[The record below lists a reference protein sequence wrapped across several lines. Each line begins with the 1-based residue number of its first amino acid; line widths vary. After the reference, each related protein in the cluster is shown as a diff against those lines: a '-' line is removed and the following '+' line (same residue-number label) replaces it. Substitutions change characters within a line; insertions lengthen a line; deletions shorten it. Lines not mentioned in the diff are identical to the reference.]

1 MHGNDLRILATG
13 DGQWD
18 ANVTNLNTANPMRR
32 DTFMMPA
39 GGYTILAFYT
49 DNPDVWL
56 LHCHIAWHASEGLST
71 TLYVRKDD
79 IKLDVAQGK
88 AIEEGVR
95 LGTRTS
101 AIQIKHWRIPGLDLG
116 YRRVCNRNTSDLA
129 SD

>member
-18 ANVTNLNTANPMRR
+18 ANVTNLNSVNPMRR

-49 DNPDVWL
+49 DNPGVWL

-71 TLYVRKDD
+71 ALYVRKDD

-88 AIEEGVR
+88 AIEEGCAAWDSYINNPNKT
-95 LGTRTS
+95 LAYSRTGS
-101 AIQIKHWRIPGLDLG
+101 GI
-116 YRRVCNRNTSDLA
+116 
-129 SD
+129 